1 MNVTTENIENQQV
14 VLTIEEDAAE
24 LDKALKRAVKR
35 ISNQVSI
42 PGFRKGKAP
51 RKIVER
57 HVGKDALMEEAFGL
71 LAPKAFDNALEQE
84 KIVPVSRPKTEVVTL
99 EEGKNVVFKV
109 TMTPE
114 PEVKLGQY
122 KGLEIEKDKAEV
134 SDEDVDKQVE
144 NLRNRQAKMVDAP
157 EGAEVK
163 NGDFT
168 TLDFKGFV
176 DGEAFDGGEGKDYPL
191 QIGSNSFIP
200 GFEDQLVG
208 AKIGE
213 EREVKVTFPEEYHAE
228 DLAGKDAVFKC
239 TIRSIKNRELPELDD
254 EFAKKASTFQTLD
267 ELKKDIREK
276 LQLNREREVENKY
289 RADAIDAAT
298 DNAEVD
304 IPPVMV
310 DDRVTAMLQQMAMRL
325 EQQGM
330 NFEQYLKYA
339 GTDVAKLREQYRE
352 TAQKNVKTDLVLDAV
367 AKAENIKVEDQ
378 DLNAEVAVMA
388 AAYGAKPEEVAKI
401 IKEQGRIGDLASTV
415 LHRKSA
421 QFIIDNLAGAN
432 VQADEE
438 KSE

>member
-109 TMTPE
+109 TVTPE

-208 AKIGE
+208 AETGAHV
-213 EREVKVTFPEEYHAE
+213 EVNVTFPEDYGVEE
-228 DLAGKDAVFKC
+228 LNGKEARFDV
-239 TIRSIKNRELPELDD
+239 TINGI
-254 EFAKKASTFQTLD
+254 
-267 ELKKDIREK
+267 
-276 LQLNREREVENKY
+276 Y
-289 RADAIDAAT
+289 
-298 DNAEVD
+298 
-304 IPPVMV
+304 
-310 DDRVTAMLQQMAMRL
+310 
-325 EQQGM
+325 
-330 NFEQYLKYA
+330 
-339 GTDVAKLREQYRE
+339 
-352 TAQKNVKTDLVLDAV
+352 
-367 AKAENIKVEDQ
+367 
-378 DLNAEVAVMA
+378 
-388 AAYGAKPEEVAKI
+388 EE
-401 IKEQGRIGDLASTV
+401 
-415 LHRKSA
+415 
-421 QFIIDNLAGAN
+421 
-432 VQADEE
+432 
-438 KSE
+438 

>member
-35 ISNQVSI
+35 ISNEVSI

-109 TMTPE
+109 TVTPE

-254 EFAKKASTFQTLD
+254 EFAKKASTFS
-267 ELKKDIREK
+267 R
-276 LQLNREREVENKY
+276 
-289 RADAIDAAT
+289 
-298 DNAEVD
+298 
-304 IPPVMV
+304 
-310 DDRVTAMLQQMAMRL
+310 AMRSS
-325 EQQGM
+325 M
-330 NFEQYLKYA
+330 
-339 GTDVAKLREQYRE
+339 
-352 TAQKNVKTDLVLDAV
+352 TALQRN
-367 AKAENIKVEDQ
+367 
-378 DLNAEVAVMA
+378 
-388 AAYGAKPEEVAKI
+388 
-401 IKEQGRIGDLASTV
+401 
-415 LHRKSA
+415 
-421 QFIIDNLAGAN
+421 
-432 VQADEE
+432 
-438 KSE
+438 